1 VWHRIAASLV
11 EMAIITGVV
20 VRLLHV
26 VSSAHGTD
34 LDWHA
39 FIGSFILVPVILLAL
54 ATVHLAQYPLPQ
66 WLWRAP
72 LFAVV
77 ESTVE
82 SLASLA
88 LISLGRE
95 RWGTGRAELGDW
107 PAMAGGIYLSRFLM
121 VCLFALVLGLVAQ
134 FVRRRELVHERK
146 RHAAYAGTERR
157 RSTSHDIKQ

>member
-1 VWHRIAASLV
+1 VWHRIAGSLV
-11 EMAIITGVV
+11 EMAILTGVV
-20 VRLLHV
+20 VRILHV
-26 VSSAHGTD
+26 VAHAHGTD

-39 FIGSFILVPVILLAL
+39 FVGSFILVPVILLAL

-82 SLASLA
+82 ALASLA
-88 LISLGRE
+88 LIYLGRE

-107 PAMAGGIYLSRFLM
+107 PAMAGEIYLSRFLM

-134 FVRRRELVHERK
+134 FVRRRELAHERK
-146 RHAAYAGTERR
+146 RHATYSGAERR
-157 RSTSHDIKQ
+157 RSTSHDVKM